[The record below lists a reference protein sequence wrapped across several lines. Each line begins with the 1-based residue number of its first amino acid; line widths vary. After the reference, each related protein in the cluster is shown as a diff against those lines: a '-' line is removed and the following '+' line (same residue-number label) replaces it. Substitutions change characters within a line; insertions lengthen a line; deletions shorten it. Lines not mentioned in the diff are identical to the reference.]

1 MSRIEIEAAIAVI
14 SRGGFVIVADD
25 EDRENEGDLIIA
37 AEKVT
42 PERIA
47 FMVRHTSGL
56 ICQPML
62 GSRLDELGLPLMVLE
77 NTDSHKTAFTVS
89 VDYAP
94 GTTTGIS
101 ATDRAATIRALV
113 DSSTRPVDM
122 SRPGHIFPL
131 RYRDGGVLMRPGH
144 TEAAVDLAKLAG
156 LTPSGVLCEIVND
169 DGSMAKGEQLLEF
182 SDTHDIPL
190 ITIADLVAYRWKTEA
205 VLEREVEAALPTS
218 LGEFKI
224 VGYRSIVDGSEHVAL
239 VMGDVAG
246 KIGVLTRTHSEC
258 LTGDTLMSLRCDC
271 REQLEIAMKA
281 VAKEG
286 CGVIVYNRGHEGRGI
301 GLLGKLAA
309 YRLQDQGLDTVE
321 ANLALGFAADAR
333 HFGAAGTG
341 PQRPQGHQRPSHDE
355 QPEQDRRARSD
366 GYRGQRTG
374 SGLDRPRRFQRRLS
388 QNQGGEAWPSRLRRF
403 ARGRYRWGLSRGR

>member
-333 HFGAAGTG
+333 HFGAAGQVLNDLKVTSVRLMTNNPNKIAELEAMG
-341 PQRPQGHQRPSHDE
+341 IEVSERVAAWTVPGDFNGGYLRTKAEKLGHLGFEGSP
-355 QPEQDRRARSD
+355 AVGID
-366 GYRGQRTG
+366 G
-374 SGLDRPRRFQRRLS
+374 
-388 QNQGGEAWPSRLRRF
+388 A
-403 ARGRYRWGLSRGR
+403 